1 MIKHGKIKSLIWTI
15 LFIGMVMTAV
25 LLMGMM
31 QRDGTSREY
40 QGAVFAG
47 NLSDGAVEEQW
58 IQLLFI

>member
-1 MIKHGKIKSLIWTI
+1 MIKHGKIKSLIWTF
-15 LFIGMVMTAV
+15 LLIGMVMAAL

-31 QRDGTSREY
+31 QKGGTSREY

-58 IQLLFI
+58 IQSLFI